1 MDGVSETGRNARIVS
16 LTPGPETDAGVGLS
30 AGLHAAFHEPRT
42 RVYRVVQGV
51 VGTLIVV
58 SILFLVIEALI
69 PEDSPAMGLL
79 RWVDLIVLSIFAVE
93 VVLRVGSFRPPA
105 LQVFRRPP
113 LGRFRAHVLARLAF
127 AMRPMILVDILAVLA
142 LFPELRGLRALR
154 LLRLLRGSRVFRYRN
169 PFAIVMR
176 TFEENGLLFTF
187 AFSVLAVTTVLGGV
201 SVYLVEGRL
210 NPQISSPLDGIWWS
224 LVTITTVGF
233 GDITP
238 VTLLGRIVGAGMMIA
253 GMFTLALFAGI
264 VGSSLVAG
272 MLSIREEQFRM
283 SDYVNHVVLCGHDP
297 STHILLDVLADEFDL
312 TETRVVIFDDRERPR
327 DLPPDFL
334 WVRGDPTKES
344 ELDKVRLTHAAA
356 VIVSGARDTSPQ
368 IADARTILTVFTI
381 RSFLDRAKA
390 SMRHRRFP
398 LYIVAE
404 ILDSENVDHAKT
416 AGADEVIETQK
427 IGFSMIARAVGY
439 HGTAAMMTRVL
450 VSGFHNVY
458 IGYIP
463 DAPPEPVPFG
473 ELLSQMRLSEQGALI
488 IGVRTPA
495 NEEILNPPKT
505 HMVEPG
511 TLLIYLAEKPVL
523 EAPR

>member
-1 MDGVSETGRNARIVS
+1 MST
-16 LTPGPETDAGVGLS
+16 LS
-30 AGLHAAFHEPRT
+30 RGLHAAFHEPHT
-42 RVYRVVQGV
+42 RVYRVVQGTV
-51 VGTLIVV
+51 WALILL
-58 SILFLVIEALI
+58 SITFLVVEALL
-69 PEDSPAMGLL
+69 PEDSPLMPLL
-79 RWVDLIVLSIFAVE
+79 RYVDLTVLAIFAVE
-93 VVLRVGSFRPPA
+93 VVLRVGSFKPPS
-105 LQVFRRPP
+105 LRVFRRPP
-113 LGRFRAHVLARLAF
+113 IGRIRTHLFSRLAF
-127 AMRPMILVDILAVLA
+127 AVHPLILVDILAVLA

-154 LLRLLRGSRVFRYRN
+154 LLRLLRTSRVFQYRN
-169 PFAIVMR
+169 PFAIVLR
-176 TFEENGLLFTF
+176 TLEENGLLFAF
-187 AFSVLAVTTVLGGV
+187 AFSVLVVTTMLGGV

-210 NPQISSPLDGIWWS
+210 NPEINSVLDGVWWS

-238 VTLLGRIVGAGMMIA
+238 VTLLGRIVGAVMMIA

-283 SDYVNHVVLCGHDP
+283 SGYVNHVVLCGYDQ
-297 STHILLDVLADEFDL
+297 STQMLLEALTQELDL
-312 TETRVVIFDDRERPR
+312 TQTRVVIFDDHERPR

-334 WVRGDPTKES
+334 WVQGDPTKES
-344 ELDKVRLTHAAA
+344 ELDKVRLTHASA

-381 RSFLDRAKA
+381 RSFLERQEA

-398 LYIVAE
+398 LYVVAE

-416 AGADEVIETQK
+416 AGADEVIETRR
-427 IGFSMIARAVGY
+427 IGSSMIARAVGY
-439 HGTAAMMTRVL
+439 HGTATTMSRVL

-458 IGYIP
+458 IGQIP
-463 DAPPEPVPFG
+463 DAPEDPVVFG
-473 ELLSQMRLSEQGALI
+473 ELLVRMRLSERGGLI
-488 IGVRTPA
+488 IGLRTPA
-495 NEEILNPPKT
+495 GQEILNPPKT

-511 TLLIYLAEKPVL
+511 TLLIYLAEEPLL